1 MVMLRPDKEVGT
13 MNAYSMDLR
22 ERVAAAR
29 DDGMCT
35 GEVAELFGCCT
46 AWVRRLMQ
54 GRRERGT
61 LAPLERRPPDQRRL
75 TDADRATLRAMLVKQ
90 PDATLAELAAAVGG
104 KVHPGTVCRAVR
116 AMGLPRKKSRSTPPS
131 RTARM

>member
-1 MVMLRPDKEVGT
+1 

-22 ERVAAAR
+22 QRVAAAR
-29 DDGMCT
+29 DDGMST

-104 KVHPGTVCRAVR
+104 KVHPGNVCRAVR

-131 RTARM
+131 RTART